1 MVVGELLVQTDVVV
15 LGAGVAGRT
24 AALWAARLGRE
35 VTLVDLPSPD
45 RGALDVDRALALLLD
60 TLEPAIRMAR
70 RRERGLTRFKRAV
83 KPAAVLGWVQHR
95 LEAEAR
101 AWQERLEE
109 AGVTAIQGEA
119 AFAGPTEVRIS
130 TEHGAERLVY
140 EALVLA
146 PEPVAQSWPGLDFDG
161 ERVLGP
167 EELLTRPHPPE
178 ALTVVAA
185 HPWGL
190 ELATAYAGLGTS
202 VQVVVPRDEN
212 PVAGFPQ
219 EWAEAVQPALTAQ
232 GIRLRWGVDDPVAA
246 TAQEP
251 LVVVAAAPGLDLG
264 TLAVDQAGIE
274 LVDAGLVRVDERL
287 RTRNPRIWA
296 AGAAAGARSPGEA
309 RQQGR
314 VAAEGLAGRVA
325 IYTPQAVPRLLRT
338 VPGLAGAGLTPQEAR
353 RQGYHVV
360 VGQATVDDVTV
371 QVVTDEHE
379 PFVLGLFA
387 RGEGVADLAG
397 EAALAVEM
405 AATLTDLAETLHPA
419 GTPGAALQQAAE
431 ALLLSRES

>member
-35 VTLVDLPSPD
+35 VTLVELPSPD
-45 RGALDVDRALALLLD
+45 RGAVDVDRALALLLD
-60 TLEPAIRMAR
+60 TLEPPLRVAR
-70 RRERGLTRFKRAV
+70 RQERGLTRFKRAV
-83 KPAAVLGWVQHR
+83 KPAAVLSWVQHR
-95 LEAEAR
+95 LDAEAR
-101 AWQERLEE
+101 TWRERLEE
-109 AGVTAIQGEA
+109 AGVTVTQGEA
-119 AFAGPTEVRIS
+119 SFTGPNEVRIS

-161 ERVLGP
+161 ERVLRPG
-167 EELLTRPHPPE
+167 ELLARAHPPE
-178 ALTVVAA
+178 TLTVVAA

-202 VQVVVPRDEN
+202 VQAVVPRDEN
-212 PVAGFPQ
+212 PMAGFPQ
-219 EWAEAVQPALTAQ
+219 EWAEAVQQALTAQ
-232 GIRLRWGVDDPVAA
+232 GIQLHWGMDDPAA
-246 TAQEP
+246 AIAQEP
-251 LVVVAAAPGLDLG
+251 LVVVAAGPTLDLG
-264 TLAVDQAGIE
+264 ALAVDQADIE
-274 LVDAGLVRVDERL
+274 LVEAGLARVDERL
-287 RTRNPRIWA
+287 RTPNPRVWA
-296 AGAAAGARSPGEA
+296 VGAAAGARSPAEG

-314 VAAEGLAGRVA
+314 VAAEALAGRVA

-338 VPGLAGAGLTPQEAR
+338 VPGLAGAGLTPEEAR

-360 VGQATVDDVTV
+360 VGQATVDDVAV

-387 RGEGVADLAG
+387 RGEGVAGLAG

-431 ALLLSRES
+431 ALLLSLEG

>member
-24 AALWAARLGRE
+24 VALWAARLGRE
-35 VTLVDLPSPD
+35 VTLVELPSPD
-45 RGALDVDRALALLLD
+45 AGAVEVDRALALLLD
-60 TLEPAIRMAR
+60 TLEPTIRVAR

-83 KPAAVLGWVQHR
+83 KPTAVLDWVQRR
-95 LEAEAR
+95 LDAENR
-101 AWQERLEE
+101 AWRERLEE
-109 AGVTAIQGEA
+109 AGVTVTQGEA
-119 AFAGPTEVRIS
+119 TFAGPNEVRIS

-146 PEPVAQSWPGLDFDG
+146 PEPEAQSWPGLDFDG
-161 ERVLGP
+161 ERVLRPG
-167 EELLTRPHPPE
+167 ELLARAHPPE
-178 ALTVVAA
+178 TLTVLAA

-190 ELATAYAGLGTS
+190 ELATVYGGLGTS
-202 VQVVVPRDEN
+202 VQVVVPRDET

-219 EWAEAVQPALTAQ
+219 EWTEAVQEELAAQ
-232 GIRLRWGVDDPVAA
+232 GLQLHWDVDDPVAA
-246 TAQEP
+246 TAQAP
-251 LVVVAAAPGLDLG
+251 VVVAAGPVLDLG
-264 TLAVDQAGIE
+264 ALAVDQAGID
-274 LVDAGLVRVDERL
+274 LVEAGLVRVDERL

-296 AGAAAGARSPGEA
+296 VGVAAGARSPAEA

-314 VAAEGLAGRVA
+314 VAAEVLAGRVA

-338 VPGLAGAGLTPQEAR
+338 VPGLAGAGLTPEEAR
-353 RQGYHVV
+353 EQGYHVV
-360 VGQATVDDVTV
+360 VGRATVDDVAV

-387 RGEGVADLAG
+387 RGEDVAGLAG

-419 GTPGAALQQAAE
+419 GTPGAVLQQAAE
-431 ALLLSRES
+431 TLLLSREP